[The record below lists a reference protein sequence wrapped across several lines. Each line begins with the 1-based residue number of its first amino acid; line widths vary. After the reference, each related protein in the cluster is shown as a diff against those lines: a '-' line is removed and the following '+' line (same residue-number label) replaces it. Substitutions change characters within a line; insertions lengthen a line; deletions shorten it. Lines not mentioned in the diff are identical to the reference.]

1 MEGKLEAVIPLH
13 FVVLVR
19 RLHVEL
25 ARPRPPL
32 INDHHQLELLPSPS
46 LPASWENI
54 YYRVKWRKQIF
65 CSIQHYLQLL
75 QQSHYLAVC
84 QSQGSISTHYGQRKA
99 LEELP
104 GDHHFI

>member
-32 INDHHQLELLPSPS
+32 IITS
-46 LPASWENI
+46 LDFFPPLSASWENI
-54 YYRVKWRKQIF
+54 HYRVKWRKQIF
-65 CSIQHYLQLL
+65 YSIQHYLQLL